1 MKVVAKLLPATFV
14 LLLSQEVGAQIY
26 IGIDYLQGKSRVSQ
40 TIENVKIEL
49 DKVDYTAWNIDVG
62 YKFNQKHALELR
74 FGQGQGSDEKEDP
87 ALDDLATVEPSNHV
101 GVYWRMDWNLIA
113 GLDVYGLVGI
123 AHMRSKIITDLD
135 SSAVTATGV
144 SYGVGFEYTFADQ
157 LGISSEWW
165 RMQQDSNLRT
175 DVLSL
180 GLNYYF

>member
-1 MKVVAKLLPATFV
+1 MVRKPAEYPW
-14 LLLSQEVGAQIY
+14 SSYRYNAM
-26 IGIDYLQGKSRVSQ
+26 
-40 TIENVKIEL
+40 
-49 DKVDYTAWNIDVG
+49 
-62 YKFNQKHALELR
+62 
-74 FGQGQGSDEKEDP
+74 GSAD
-87 ALDDLATVEPSNHV
+87 V

-123 AHMRSKIITDLD
+123 AHMRSKIITDMD
-135 SSAVTATGV
+135 SSAVTVTGV

-157 LGISSEWW
+157 FGVSSEWW